1 MAAEPTRP
9 ETATGIRFQ
18 MLITHRVV
26 ASMRKETL
34 VRYAYDRLEG
44 EENVRECNSRKG
56 TESRAL
62 WYLLWSASIY
72 AIVCEW
78 TYL

>member
-56 TESRAL
+56 TESR
-62 WYLLWSASIY
+62 
-72 AIVCEW
+72 ER
-78 TYL
+78 